1 MNRDYFYQ
9 MCDARAQLAGAK
21 TIMKGYLEAIEQ
33 GNDRVAES
41 WLTLMQDEVVAI
53 EKLLNTDIGEAA

>member
-1 MNRDYFYQ
+1 MRDYFNQ
-9 MCDARAQLAGAK
+9 MCDARAQLAGAN

-53 EKLLNTDIGEAA
+53 EKLLNTDIAEAA